1 MAITH
6 KTVLI
11 TPKLAAE
18 MLEKNTGNFRKPI
31 PASIRKYGIALR
43 EGKWQFNGET
53 IKIAIDG
60 TVLDGQNRLYAIV
73 ETGISMPCIVVYGL
87 PPERAMTMD
96 TGKPRAIQDWIRH
109 AGIKNA
115 NAVTAIGRMCCVY
128 ANGMWPLQGFQSS
141 RISDDEIIKFI
152 ETHNSELQGAYS
164 LAARC
169 KTIIHGATLGS
180 IMMVAVEFGNP
191 EENHLCSWFC
201 ESLSKGVGLGA
212 SEPVLHLR
220 NRLNVSSQHRE
231 NAYMQ
236 RMLAC
241 VAWNKTV
248 RGETINKLLK
258 FSMTGPNASR
268 PIEVIELAPSNS

>member
-115 NAVTAIGRMCCVY
+115 NAVTAIGRS
-128 ANGMWPLQGFQSS
+128 A
-141 RISDDEIIKFI
+141 
-152 ETHNSELQGAYS
+152 
-164 LAARC
+164 
-169 KTIIHGATLGS
+169 
-180 IMMVAVEFGNP
+180 
-191 EENHLCSWFC
+191 
-201 ESLSKGVGLGA
+201 
-212 SEPVLHLR
+212 
-220 NRLNVSSQHRE
+220 QHRE